1 MKQKK
6 LFKTAISRIVI
17 VIILLVLPI
26 NIMTLVLSNMVL
38 SDSRA
43 QITREVSNTL
53 ETNGDIVEDLLTRS
67 VKRMFYMSQKDE
79 DFVRLSAL
87 NGETVENSVNEYE
100 SGLLINA
107 RQRLNEVRMEFPYID
122 LLYFYFPHKDF
133 TIISGHPGPDIPDC
147 RELIAA
153 SAQEKEREN
162 SQWAVMDMDGTSILF
177 NSIMWNN
184 TVCGSMINL
193 EWLLERLNLDGQY
206 DGRTIFFTNGKEDL
220 YTSGGGLF
228 FEEEGKS
235 LEEMKEMDRF
245 EIFTQDLED
254 FDLKLVEI
262 IDWDQQARNL
272 PLIIYALQFFSVVM
286 TLAVIPVLLLYI
298 RHSISKPLNRLIKA
312 MDRVKQG
319 DWDYRVTT
327 QKQGREFEQL
337 NGYFNDMM
345 NEVKHLKISVYE
357 KELERKDIKMRY
369 LSSQIQPHFIM
380 NALNIIYSYKPEE
393 YPLIRKMVLCI
404 SKYLRY
410 IVKVN
415 EKYVELFQE
424 MNHIK
429 NYFEIQKARYPGMFF
444 YIVEYDETLEN
455 ALIPPLLIQN
465 FAENAIKYSLK
476 AGDKVT
482 ILIVA
487 EKTTVHDTQFL
498 RIRIADTGRG
508 ISDEI
513 LDKIRIFQE
522 TGVMQEGLGVGVQN
536 SIERLKYLYSDQA
549 RIRFW
554 KDENYQ
560 GTNVEIMLPLHF
572 SQALSGDYPDASM
585 PGFAGPF

>member
-1 MKQKK
+1 MKEKK

-67 VKRMFYMSQKDE
+67 VKRLFYISQKDE

-87 NGETVENSVNEYE
+87 NGENSVNEYE
-100 SGLLINA
+100 SSLLINA
-107 RQRLNEVRMEFPYID
+107 RQQLNEVRMEFPYID
-122 LLYFYFPHKDF
+122 LLYFYFPDKDF

-147 RELIAA
+147 REMIAL
-153 SAQEKEREN
+153 SAREKERKN
-162 SQWAVMDMDGTSILF
+162 SQWAVLDMDDTTILF

-206 DGRTIFFTNGKEDL
+206 EGRTIFFTNAEENL
-220 YTSGGGLF
+220 YTSSGSAF
-228 FEEEGKS
+228 FEREGLS
-235 LEEMKEMDRF
+235 LEEMEKMDRF

-272 PLIIYALQFFSVVM
+272 PLVIYALQFLSVVM

-393 YPLIRKMVLCI
+393 YSLIRKMVLCI

-429 NYFEIQKARYPGMFF
+429 NYFEIQKARYPRMFF
-444 YIVEYDETLEN
+444 YIVEYDEQLEN
-455 ALIPPLLIQN
+455 ALIPPLLVQN

-487 EKTTVHDTQFL
+487 EKTAVNDTEFL

-508 ISDEI
+508 ISDEV
-513 LDKIRIFQE
+513 LEKIRVFQE

-554 KDENYQ
+554 KDEEYQ
-560 GTNVEIMLPLHF
+560 GTNVEILLPLCF
-572 SQALSGDYPDASM
+572 SQELTRESSDTL
-585 PGFAGPF
+585 GFIEPS

>member
-122 LLYFYFPHKDF
+122 LLYFYLPHKDF

-206 DGRTIFFTNGKEDL
+206 GVVSNG
-220 YTSGGGLF
+220 
-228 FEEEGKS
+228 
-235 LEEMKEMDRF
+235 
-245 EIFTQDLED
+245 
-254 FDLKLVEI
+254 
-262 IDWDQQARNL
+262 
-272 PLIIYALQFFSVVM
+272 
-286 TLAVIPVLLLYI
+286 
-298 RHSISKPLNRLIKA
+298 
-312 MDRVKQG
+312 
-319 DWDYRVTT
+319 
-327 QKQGREFEQL
+327 
-337 NGYFNDMM
+337 
-345 NEVKHLKISVYE
+345 
-357 KELERKDIKMRY
+357 MR
-369 LSSQIQPHFIM
+369 
-380 NALNIIYSYKPEE
+380 
-393 YPLIRKMVLCI
+393 R
-404 SKYLRY
+404 
-410 IVKVN
+410 
-415 EKYVELFQE
+415 
-424 MNHIK
+424 
-429 NYFEIQKARYPGMFF
+429 
-444 YIVEYDETLEN
+444 
-455 ALIPPLLIQN
+455 
-465 FAENAIKYSLK
+465 
-476 AGDKVT
+476 
-482 ILIVA
+482 
-487 EKTTVHDTQFL
+487 
-498 RIRIADTGRG
+498 
-508 ISDEI
+508 
-513 LDKIRIFQE
+513 
-522 TGVMQEGLGVGVQN
+522 
-536 SIERLKYLYSDQA
+536 
-549 RIRFW
+549 W
-554 KDENYQ
+554 K
-560 GTNVEIMLPLHF
+560 
-572 SQALSGDYPDASM
+572 
-585 PGFAGPF
+585 